1 MATES
6 TAMGPA
12 RWIDVEGIR
21 TRYFEAGSGLPIV
34 LLHGSHMG
42 AAHEATS
49 APIFAPI
56 FARLRQGFRVIALD
70 RLGQGFT
77 DNPTREADYTLEAGA
92 RHVAAALG
100 ALCQEPCHLVGH
112 EEGGFLAAHLACTHP
127 ERVASVTLVA
137 ANALTPGADRRN
149 IVHAHP
155 PVPSLSRHS
164 LRWVYETASF
174 SHRVVDEAWVDEAE
188 AVARSEKNRIA
199 VRTMQREDVYV
210 DHYLRTWFATRSS
223 LHRRFHESGMPCP
236 TLVAWGLNDPIAP
249 IENAKYLL
257 EILATRQR
265 DTEMRIFNSAGHYV
279 FREHPA
285 AFSRMVASFVAGYAR
300 S

>member
-6 TAMGPA
+6 AAMGPA
-12 RWIDVEGIR
+12 KWVDAAGIR

-42 AAHEATS
+42 APFEATS
-49 APIFAPI
+49 APVFAPV
-56 FARLRQGFRVIALD
+56 FAWLRDGFRVIAID

-77 DNPTREADYTLEAGA
+77 DNPPHEEDYTLEAGA
-92 RHVAAALG
+92 RHVAVALE
-100 ALCQEPCHLVGH
+100 ALCREPCHLVGH
-112 EEGGFLAAHLACTHP
+112 EEGGFLAALLAVAHP

-149 IVHAHP
+149 VVHAHP
-155 PVPSLSRHS
+155 PSPFLSRHS
-164 LRWVYETASF
+164 LRWIYETASF

-188 AVARSEKNRIA
+188 SVARSERNAQA
-199 VRTMQREDVYV
+199 VRTMQRDDIYLGRYV
-210 DHYLRTWFATRSS
+210 STWMASRAA
-223 LHRRFHESGMPCP
+223 LHRRFAESGMPCP
-236 TLVAWGLNDPIAP
+236 TLVAWGLDDPIAP
-249 IENAKYLL
+249 IENAKYLM

-285 AFSRMVASFVAGYAR
+285 AFSRMVASFVSGYAGR
-300 S
+300 